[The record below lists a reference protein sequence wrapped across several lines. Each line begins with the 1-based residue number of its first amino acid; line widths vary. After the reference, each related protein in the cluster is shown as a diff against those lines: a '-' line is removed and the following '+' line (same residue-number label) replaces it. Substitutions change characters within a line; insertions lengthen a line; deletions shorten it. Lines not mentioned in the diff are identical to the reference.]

1 MHRNIRR
8 TSLLEVVAVLNCL
21 SNFDFL
27 LVSPA
32 SAGGGEEATEP
43 VMLISG
49 AEEVAD
55 AAELARR
62 PRLRAVMVI
71 LKTDLPGVKIFVI
84 LF

>member
-1 MHRNIRR
+1 M
-8 TSLLEVVAVLNCL
+8 AVLYRL
-21 SNFDFL
+21 SNVDIL

-55 AAELARR
+55 AAGLARH
-62 PRLRAVMVI
+62 PHLQAVMVI
-71 LKTDLPGVKIFVI
+71 LKADLLGVKIF
-84 LF
+84 